1 MDWLNRLKQIG
12 ETIPKQVI
20 RETAAVS
27 PIFGSG
33 QAGTKEQRVAKSQKR
48 LCYWLQ
54 QEVQDCQLP
63 CWAWSRDRGDGRTCP
78 HFRAYMRQRKNIPFQ
93 CESFR
98 EPGDDSG
105 CSHYQQT
112 GECQPYN
119 QIIEWCLEID
129 LEPLKQRR

>member
-1 MDWLNRLKQIG
+1 MGWRDFQL
-12 ETIPKQVI
+12 PKPKDNIDNIDNMKPESHFVDKVYFVYEGKHKDI
-20 RETAAVS
+20 EHENDGHITPTR
-27 PIFGSG
+27 
-33 QAGTKEQRVAKSQKR
+33 KR

-105 CSHYQQT
+105 CSHY
-112 GECQPYN
+112 
-119 QIIEWCLEID
+119 
-129 LEPLKQRR
+129 